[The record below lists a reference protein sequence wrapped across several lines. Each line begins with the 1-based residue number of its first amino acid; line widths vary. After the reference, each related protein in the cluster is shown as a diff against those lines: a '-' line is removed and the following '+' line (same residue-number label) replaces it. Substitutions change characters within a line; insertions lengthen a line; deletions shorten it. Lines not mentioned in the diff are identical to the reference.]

1 MERELQST
9 VEHERMINEIHENL
23 LGKYLPGGRA
33 VAGGGGGGDV
43 YNDFN
48 DPDCFYN
55 AVNDERP
62 TRDLGFNNNR
72 NPPYGATP

>member
-1 MERELQST
+1 
-9 VEHERMINEIHENL
+9 MINEIHENL
-23 LGKYLPGGRA
+23 LGKYMPGGRA
-33 VAGGGGGGDV
+33 AAVGGGGGGGGGDG
-43 YNDFN
+43 YSDFN

-72 NPPYGATP
+72 NPSYGATP

>member
-1 MERELQST
+1 
-9 VEHERMINEIHENL
+9 MINEIHENL
-23 LGKYLPGGRA
+23 LGKYLPGGRVGA
-33 VAGGGGGGDV
+33 GGGDV
-43 YNDFN
+43 YSDFN

-55 AVNDERP
+55 AVTDERP

>member
-23 LGKYLPGGRA
+23 LGKYLASGRA
-33 VAGGGGGGDV
+33 VAGGGGEV

-72 NPPYGATP
+72 NPPYGGAP

>member
-1 MERELQST
+1 MT
-9 VEHERMINEIHENL
+9 NEIHENL
-23 LGKYLPGGRA
+23 LGKYTGN
-33 VAGGGGGGDV
+33 GGGGGRVISNDV
-43 YNDFN
+43 YNDLN
-48 DPDCFYN
+48 DGDIFYN

>member
-1 MERELQST
+1 MLS
-9 VEHERMINEIHENL
+9 EIHENL
-23 LGKYLPGGRA
+23 LGKYLGGGR
-33 VAGGGGGGDV
+33 AGGGGGDA
-43 YNDFN
+43 YSDFN
-48 DPDCFYN
+48 EGDSFYN

>member
-1 MERELQST
+1 
-9 VEHERMINEIHENL
+9 MISEIHENL
-23 LGKYLPGGRA
+23 LGKYIGGGR
-33 VAGGGGGGDV
+33 AGGGGGGDA
-43 YNDFN
+43 YSDLNDG
-48 DPDCFYN
+48 DSFYN